1 MAKEFNAM
9 KIQKAITPLIIVLII
24 IAGLIF
30 ARSAFNSAIL
40 FLLIIIALVMAHEAG
55 HFFSAKLFGIYVH
68 EFGLG
73 FPPRIATIKKGE
85 TEYTL
90 NAIPLG
96 GFVKLEGEENPDH
109 PRSLAAKP
117 KWQRFIV
124 LFAGIAV
131 NFLLPVLL
139 FALAFTWP
147 HEVPIGRAMVTNVI
161 PEGPAAIAGIKV
173 NDQIFS
179 IDGRDA
185 KNLPEASRLIRL
197 KVGET
202 VNVTVR
208 RDGNLINIPVYARWS
223 PPEGQG
229 PTGISIGYS
238 VVAPDGRPFT
248 ERESLPPWES
258 IPMGIQQTWD
268 TLILVRNEI
277 ASWGGQ
283 SGSPQFAGP
292 VGIGQTVGEIVGIQE
307 TPSAAVSPLLEIT
320 ALLSIN
326 LAIINLLPL
335 PMLDGGRIF
344 FLLLEVIR
352 RGKRINPQKEAIV
365 HMIGFFAF
373 IILAIIITFFDIA
386 RITSGESLLR

>member
-1 MAKEFNAM
+1 M
-9 KIQKAITPLIIVLII
+9 
-24 IAGLIF
+24 
-30 ARSAFNSAIL
+30 
-40 FLLIIIALVMAHEAG
+40 
-55 HFFSAKLFGIYVH
+55 H

-73 FPPRIATIKKGE
+73 FPPRIATIKKGD

-208 RDGNLINIPVYARWS
+208 RDGNLINIPVYA
-223 PPEGQG
+223 
-229 PTGISIGYS
+229 
-238 VVAPDGRPFT
+238 
-248 ERESLPPWES
+248 
-258 IPMGIQQTWD
+258 
-268 TLILVRNEI
+268 
-277 ASWGGQ
+277 
-283 SGSPQFAGP
+283 
-292 VGIGQTVGEIVGIQE
+292 
-307 TPSAAVSPLLEIT
+307 
-320 ALLSIN
+320 
-326 LAIINLLPL
+326 
-335 PMLDGGRIF
+335 
-344 FLLLEVIR
+344 
-352 RGKRINPQKEAIV
+352 
-365 HMIGFFAF
+365 
-373 IILAIIITFFDIA
+373 
-386 RITSGESLLR
+386 

>member
-1 MAKEFNAM
+1 M
-9 KIQKAITPLIIVLII
+9 KIQNTFTTLIIALIIV
-24 IAGLIF
+24 AALIF

-40 FLLIIIALVMAHEAG
+40 FLLIIVALVMAHEAG

-73 FPPRIATIKKGE
+73 FPPRIASIKKGE
-85 TEYTL
+85 TEYTI

-96 GFVKLEGEENPDH
+96 GFVKLEGEENPEH

-124 LFAGIAV
+124 LFSGIAV
-131 NFLLPVLL
+131 NFLLPVFL
-139 FALAFTWP
+139 FALALTWP
-147 HEVPIGRAMVTNVI
+147 HEVPIGRAVVTSLI
-161 PEGPAAIAGIKV
+161 PDGPAAVAGIKV

-248 ERESLPPWES
+248 EKESLPPWKS
-258 IPMGIQQTWD
+258 IPMGFQQTWD

-283 SGSPQFAGP
+283 SSTPQFAGP
-292 VGIGQTVGEIVGIQE
+292 VGIGQTVGEIVEIQE
-307 TPSAAVSPLLEIT
+307 SPIEAVSPLLEIT

-352 RGKRINPQKEAIV
+352 RGKRINPEKEAIV
-365 HMIGFFAF
+365 HTIGFFVF
-373 IILAIIITFFDIA
+373 IALALIITFFDIA